1 MRASGRAGSLKA
13 VYAADE
19 SAPECDYEF
28 TLPVADD
35 DGTHRLPGQGP
46 GSGAVQ
52 AAAQAPA
59 VRVRQATRRPGQ
71 QCSDQAV

>member
-28 TLPVADD
+28 TLPVADE
-35 DGTHRLPGQGP
+35 DGTRRLPGQGP
-46 GSGAVQ
+46 YLARSGH
-52 AAAQAPA
+52 
-59 VRVRQATRRPGQ
+59 RPGARGAGETQ
-71 QCSDQAV
+71 VEQSA